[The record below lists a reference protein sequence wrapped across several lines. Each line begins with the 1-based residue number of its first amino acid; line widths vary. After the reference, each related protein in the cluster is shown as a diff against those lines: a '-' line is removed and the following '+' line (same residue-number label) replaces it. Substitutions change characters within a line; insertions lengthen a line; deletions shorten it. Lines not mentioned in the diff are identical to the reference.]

1 VKKFL
6 CFFVAGTLLLCGGAA
21 RAELVTAVAVVVNDA
36 VITYGEIE
44 SRVAMAAQIAYK
56 AYGNDRKA
64 YELEVQKM
72 RDQAIE
78 QMIEE
83 KLILHDFVSSGYITN
98 LLEAFV
104 DDQIKNY
111 IQKNDYGDRAV
122 LIRSLHAKGQT
133 YEMFRREQR
142 EEFIIGLMMAQNS
155 SNLRKILI
163 SPLKVEQYY
172 QSHQDDFKMEDQV
185 KLRMI
190 VLPQPP
196 DSAPGEAKKLGG
208 EILAKIDSG
217 VPFAEMAQVYSSG
230 SERAE
235 GGDRGWVQRNYFNP
249 SLDQI
254 AFALKPGEHSG
265 VIELPEKCYLMMV
278 DEVKPAHIKPLSE
291 VRGDIERAL
300 RNGESLRLKKLWIDR
315 LKRKS
320 FVSFY

>member
-1 VKKFL
+1 
-6 CFFVAGTLLLCGGAA
+6 LLCGRAA
-21 RAELVTAVAVVVNDA
+21 RAELVTAVAVVVNDS
-36 VITYGEIE
+36 VITLGEIK
-44 SRVAMAAQIAYK
+44 SRVAESDQIAYK
-56 AYGNDRKA
+56 TYGNNQKTLDL
-64 YELEVQKM
+64 ELQKM
-72 RDQAIE
+72 HDQAIE

-104 DDQIKNY
+104 DDRITDY
-111 IQKNDYGDRAV
+111 IQSHDYGDRSV
-122 LIRSLHAKGQT
+122 LIRTLHAEGKT

-142 EEFIIGLMMAQNS
+142 DAFIIGLMIAQNS

-172 QSHQDDFKMEDQV
+172 QSHQDEFKVKDQV

-190 VLPQPP
+190 VLPQSP
-196 DSAPGEAKKLGG
+196 DSAPGTAKRLGE

-217 VPFAEMAQVYSSG
+217 VPFAEMAEVYSAG
-230 SERAE
+230 LERAE

-249 SLDQI
+249 FLDRI

-278 DEVKPAHIKPLSE
+278 DAVKPAHIKPLSE
-291 VRGDIERAL
+291 VRDDIEHTL
-300 RNGESLRLKKLWIDR
+300 RNDESLRLKRLWIER